1 MTRLRKR
8 LKHRKN
14 ERGFPSL
21 ADPGSQERCHGIADS
36 GPSGMPSSG
45 AHGRFSGVFGGAQE
59 FKKGNFRT
67 GTKRWMGERDTSA
80 KAASLAIIRRF
91 RSVGFGEREQ
101 SGEAGKAGRDSRESS
116 ERRRDL
122 R

>member
-1 MTRLRKR
+1 MERFFSDLKTVQRFR
-8 LKHRKN
+8 KHRKN

-36 GPSGMPSSG
+36 GPSGMPSPG
-45 AHGRFSGVFGGAQE
+45 CHLPVRMGVFRVFLGGAQE

-91 RSVGFGEREQ
+91 RSVGFGE
-101 SGEAGKAGRDSRESS
+101 
-116 ERRRDL
+116 L
-122 R
+122 

>member
-1 MTRLRKR
+1 MSWNSRFRAVR
-8 LKHRKN
+8 DAIFR
-14 ERGFPSL
+14 
-21 ADPGSQERCHGIADS
+21 
-36 GPSGMPSSG
+36 MPSSG